1 MPQSATLGIKGTEGC
16 IVMPKRLRT
25 LSVYRKFIERLPE
38 FRLVSPALTKQL
50 AIKVGFAGVPDEGDS
65 ILPIA
70 SGPATSFNAH
80 GKEIVRRD
88 LSMENRSQMINTSW
102 QDWHGRTHHGVQTR
116 DYEAYPRELIPPPE
130 EFITGM
136 RKDGHIV
143 AASRI
148 VGRDEDEA
156 DIVNIL
162 NVFLEC
168 FPTFEIVRPD
178 LTEPTEIRKLNWRIL
193 PQGQYPFE
201 RAWQVL
207 EDYLQR
213 LSEDDRATTT
223 ERIRAITRH
232 SPDFVAVGAGG
243 FSDYVVFGFT
253 ERRRYVLESP
263 NTGNATY
270 IFKDEWEVISR
281 LSKREILQGNLQE
294 DRLIHNA
301 RWHRAV
307 NEAIGRP
314 S

>member
-1 MPQSATLGIKGTEGC
+1 MPTQ
-16 IVMPKRLRT
+16 VRT
-25 LSVYRKFIERLPE
+25 LSVYRKIIERLPE
-38 FRLVSPALTKQL
+38 FRLVSPHLTDHL
-50 AIKVGFAGVPDEGDS
+50 ARGIGFDGVPEVGDS

-70 SGPATSFNAH
+70 NGAATAFNAH

-88 LSMENRSQMINTSW
+88 LPMETRSRMINTSW
-102 QDWHGRTHHGVQTR
+102 QDWHGQTHHGIQTR

-130 EFITGM
+130 EFLTGT

-148 VGRDEDEA
+148 ISRDEDES

-168 FPTFEIVRPD
+168 FPSFEIVRPD
-178 LTEPTEIRKLNWRIL
+178 LTEPTEVRKLHWRIL

-201 RAWQVL
+201 RARQAL

-213 LSEDDRATTT
+213 LSEDERATAT

-232 SPDFVAVGAGG
+232 SPDFVAVGVGG

-253 ERRRYVLESP
+253 GRRRYVLESP

-270 IFKDEWEVISR
+270 IFRNEWEEISH
-281 LSKREILQGNLQE
+281 LSKREILQGHLQE

-307 NEAIGRP
+307 SEAIGRQ
-314 S
+314 

>member
-1 MPQSATLGIKGTEGC
+1 
-16 IVMPKRLRT
+16 MPKQLRT
-25 LSVYRKFIERLPE
+25 LSVYRKIIERLPE
-38 FRLVSPALTKQL
+38 FRLVSPPLTRQL
-50 AIKVGFAGVPDEGDS
+50 ATKVGFAEVPASGDS

-70 SGPATSFNAH
+70 SGPATGFNAH

-88 LSMENRSQMINTSW
+88 LPMETRSRMINTSW
-102 QDWHGRTHHGVQTR
+102 QDWHGQTHYGIQTR
-116 DYEAYPRELIPPPE
+116 DYEAYPRELMPPPE
-130 EFITGM
+130 EFLTGM

-148 VGRDEDEA
+148 VSRDEDET

-168 FPTFEIVRPD
+168 FPSFEIVRPD
-178 LTEPTEIRKLNWRIL
+178 LTEPTEIRKLNWKIL

-201 RAWQVL
+201 RARQAL

-213 LSEDDRATTT
+213 LSEDDRATAT

-232 SPDFVAVGAGG
+232 SPDFVAVGVGG
-243 FSDYVVFGFT
+243 FSDYVVFGFRG
-253 ERRRYVLESP
+253 RRRYVLESP

-270 IFKDEWEVISR
+270 IFRDEWEAISR

-294 DRLIHNA
+294 ARLIHNA
-301 RWHRAV
+301 RWYRAV
-307 NEAIGRP
+307 SEAISRQ
-314 S
+314 

>member
-1 MPQSATLGIKGTEGC
+1 
-16 IVMPKRLRT
+16 MPKQLRT
-25 LSVYRKFIERLPE
+25 LSVYRKMIERLPE
-38 FRLVSPALTKQL
+38 FRLISPPLTTQM
-50 AIKVGFAGVPDEGDS
+50 AIKVGFAGVPDVGDS

-70 SGPATSFNAH
+70 SGPATSFNAR

-88 LSMENRSQMINTSW
+88 LPMETRSRMINTSW
-102 QDWHGRTHHGVQTR
+102 QDWHGQTHYGIQTR

-130 EFITGM
+130 EFLTCM
-136 RKDGHIV
+136 RKDSHV
-143 AASRI
+143 AAASRI
-148 VGRDEDEA
+148 VSRDEDEA

-168 FPTFEIVRPD
+168 FPSFEIVRPD
-178 LTEPTEIRKLNWRIL
+178 LTVPTEIRKLHWKIL

-201 RAWQVL
+201 RARQAL
-207 EDYLQR
+207 NDYLQR
-213 LSEDDRATTT
+213 FSDDDRATAT
-223 ERIRAITRH
+223 ERIRAITHH
-232 SPDFVAVGAGG
+232 SPDFVAVGVGG

-270 IFKDEWEVISR
+270 IFRDEWEAISH

-294 DRLIHNA
+294 NRIVHNT

-314 S
+314 

>member
-1 MPQSATLGIKGTEGC
+1 
-16 IVMPKRLRT
+16 MPKQLRT
-25 LSVYRKFIERLPE
+25 LSVYRKIIERLPE
-38 FRLVSPALTKQL
+38 FRLISPPLTKQM
-50 AIKVGFAGVPDEGDS
+50 AIKVGFAGIPDAGDS

-88 LSMENRSQMINTSW
+88 LPMETRSRMINTSW
-102 QDWHGRTHHGVQTR
+102 QDWHGQTHYGIQTR

-130 EFITGM
+130 EFLTGM
-136 RKDGHIV
+136 RKDGHV
-143 AASRI
+143 FAASRT
-148 VGRDEDEA
+148 VSRDEDEA

-168 FPTFEIVRPD
+168 FPSFEIVRPD
-178 LTEPTEIRKLNWRIL
+178 LTEPTEIRKLHWKIL

-201 RAWQVL
+201 RARQSL
-207 EDYLQR
+207 DDYLQR
-213 LSEDDRATTT
+213 LSDDDRATAT

-232 SPDFVAVGAGG
+232 SPDFVAVGVGG

-253 ERRRYVLESP
+253 GRRRYVLESP

-270 IFKDEWEVISR
+270 IFRDEWEAISH

-294 DRLIHNA
+294 DRLVHNA

-314 S
+314 